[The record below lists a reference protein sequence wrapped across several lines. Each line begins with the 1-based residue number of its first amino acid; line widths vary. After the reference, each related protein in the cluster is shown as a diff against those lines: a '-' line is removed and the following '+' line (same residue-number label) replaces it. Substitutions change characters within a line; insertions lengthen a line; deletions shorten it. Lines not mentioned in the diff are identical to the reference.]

1 MISSKS
7 KRKEEEDDWSERKTA
22 KWDRMK
28 LYGWGWKEKK
38 DRNEKRE
45 TERKTLKTLQLEK
58 NRRMKKYVDTNL
70 QRGIKIST
78 ETMRKEI
85 NLKYLRRKGIK

>member
-28 LYGWGWKEKK
+28 LYGWGWKEK
-38 DRNEKRE
+38 RE
-45 TERKTLKTLQLEK
+45 TE
-58 NRRMKKYVDTNL
+58 MKKER
-70 QRGIKIST
+70 Q
-78 ETMRKEI
+78 KERFKNVI
-85 NLKYLRRKGIK
+85 TREK

>member
-28 LYGWGWKEKK
+28 LYGWGWKEKR
-38 DRNEKRE
+38 DRNEKR
-45 TERKTLKTLQLEK
+45 
-58 NRRMKKYVDTNL
+58 KKD
-70 QRGIKIST
+70 I
-78 ETMRKEI
+78 
-85 NLKYLRRKGIK
+85 